1 MANNENE
8 IKALLEALNKKKAE
22 LNQISSDAAQQ
33 ANTKVVSP
41 SFSLSPTYNSYNP
54 AVDEGL
60 WLTGMI
66 MGFALILIAFM
77 TYVIRK
83 GANLEDALKVFG
95 TILIVVAAVFLIVA
109 GYSEKQIAP
118 VIGLLGT
125 VAGYILGKQN
135 SNKESANQPIQP
147 MPKSG
152 VADE

>member
-1 MANNENE
+1 MAKNE
-8 IKALLEALNKKKAE
+8 IDALFEQLGKQKDE
-22 LNQISSDAAQQ
+22 LNQLSSDAAKPIETQ
-33 ANTKVVSP
+33 AVGA
-41 SFSLSPTYNSYNP
+41 SFSSSPNYNP

-60 WLTGMI
+60 WLSGMI

-83 GANLEDALKVFG
+83 GADLDDTLKVFG

-125 VAGYILGKQN
+125 VAGYILGKQH
-135 SNKESANQPIQP
+135 SNKKSANNPIQP
-147 MPKSG
+147 TPKDG
-152 VADE
+152 AADG

>member
-1 MANNENE
+1 MADNENDINTLFE
-8 IKALLEALNKKKAE
+8 TLNKQKSE
-22 LNQISSDAAQQ
+22 LNKISSDEVKQ
-33 ANTKVVSP
+33 AETKAVSS
-41 SFSLSPTYNSYNP
+41 SFFLAPAYNP

-60 WLTGMI
+60 WLSGMI

-83 GANLEDALKVFG
+83 GANLDDTLKVFG

-125 VAGYILGKQN
+125 VAGYILGKQH
-135 SNKESANQPIQP
+135 SGKESANKSSQPTQTNGIDNEQR
-147 MPKSG
+147 
-152 VADE
+152 